1 MKRVIL
7 AALVAGL
14 VLLTQGLAFAQ
25 TPDYELY
32 VANQM
37 VVGTDL
43 FFDIFLAR
51 TGETHLYLA
60 NAEFVLTFNS
70 ANFSS
75 PTVVVVTSDARLLDE
90 YLVDPSIVSGNR
102 CVVNVAPP
110 AVANPT
116 QLANKALDVATT
128 GSLIATVKLSGVSNP
143 DGSAGLAWRNIT
155 PNSTLV
161 TYIDPATYNQLN
173 ATDPS
178 NHISPDDQPLPVTLT
193 AFNAKVNTTSGGVL
207 LEWKTA
213 SEVNNYGYTVQRKG
227 ADETAFTDL
236 SGAFIPG
243 KGTTLDPQSYS
254 YVDRSIDAVGS
265 YTYRLKQQDMDGTIH
280 YSGTIVV
287 QMTLTDVAEMAP
299 REFKLMQNYPNP
311 FNPSTQVKFSVEN
324 AGRAVLK
331 VYNVLGE
338 EVATLFDG
346 TAEAG
351 RYYVSTFDA
360 TGLASG
366 IYIYRLTTEQKNDV
380 HKMLL
385 LR

>member
-1 MKRVIL
+1 
-7 AALVAGL
+7 
-14 VLLTQGLAFAQ
+14 
-25 TPDYELY
+25 
-32 VANQM
+32 
-37 VVGTDL
+37 
-43 FFDIFLAR
+43 
-51 TGETHLYLA
+51 
-60 NAEFVLTFNS
+60 
-70 ANFSS
+70 
-75 PTVVVVTSDARLLDE
+75 
-90 YLVDPSIVSGNR
+90 
-102 CVVNVAPP
+102 
-110 AVANPT
+110 
-116 QLANKALDVATT
+116 
-128 GSLIATVKLSGVSNP
+128 
-143 DGSAGLAWRNIT
+143 
-155 PNSTLV
+155 
-161 TYIDPATYNQLN
+161 
-173 ATDPS
+173 
-178 NHISPDDQPLPVTLT
+178 
-193 AFNAKVNTTSGGVL
+193 
-207 LEWKTA
+207 
-213 SEVNNYGYTVQRKG
+213 VNNYGYTVQRKG
-227 ADETAFTDL
+227 ADDAEFADL
-236 SGAFIPG
+236 SGAFVPG

-351 RYYVSTFDA
+351 RYYVATFDA
-360 TGLASG
+360 AGLASG